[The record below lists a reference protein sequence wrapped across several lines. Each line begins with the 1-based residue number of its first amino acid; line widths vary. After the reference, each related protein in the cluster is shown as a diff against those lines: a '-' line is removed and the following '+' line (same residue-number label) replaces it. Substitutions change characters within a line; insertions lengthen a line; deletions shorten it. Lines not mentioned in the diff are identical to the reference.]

1 MIDLILSSPSEG
13 PATIFTRNFRV
24 HSGIPIGL
32 YEGGPRSPV
41 ALIYGDISEEIIRE
55 YSDYYDAIIAIPLLK
70 DDEIPESPC
79 HFETMTVKAPILAK
93 IQDVSRE
100 GFNSFVKMSEGN
112 PLVFEGYTDK
122 TIN

>member
-24 HSGIPIGL
+24 HSGMPIGL
-32 YEGGPRSPV
+32 YEGGPRSPAV
-41 ALIYGDISEEIIRE
+41 LIYGDISVEVLRE
-55 YSDYYDAIIAIPLLK
+55 YSDYYDAIIAIPSLK
-70 DDEIPESPC
+70 DDEIPENPH

-100 GFNSFVKMSEGN
+100 GFTSFVKMSEGI
-112 PLVFEGYTDK
+112 PPCV
-122 TIN
+122 